1 MQPGW
6 IQEAPKE
13 SGFQGPQCPQGGD
26 LVGGSEWDHGRTR
39 AVVTEGIAEME
50 IQQGNEVQGV
60 AEHPGERCR

>member
-6 IQEAPKE
+6 VQEAPKE

-50 IQQGNEVQGV
+50 TPAGQ
-60 AEHPGERCR
+60 